1 MMPRVIRRHPAYV
14 AFGTLSLALAVGAT
28 LAVFTVVNAL
38 WLRPLPYPEP
48 DRLVTL
54 VYDVATDVDPVFSG
68 IEKRY
73 SAQWSAFETIAG
85 QVASSGRSG
94 GFAPHLTLDDV
105 GHEVETLAVT
115 SRYFALFGQ
124 SIRGRDFT
132 PDDNRAAAEP
142 VAIISDRLWARAFD
156 RRPEIIGA
164 VAAAKPFPIRI
175 IGVAPPRFEGA
186 RRGEHAE
193 LWVPSN
199 LTPRLAAGAKNLGDE
214 DIPAVLFARLRPGQT
229 PSEVRERLLR
239 ELPDDRSRDRL
250 SHVQVVPLQNVYGT
264 SESRAVVIR
273 EGGAAAVVA
282 GLAGLVLVAGC
293 ATLMALVLVHYERR
307 RRELAVRIALG
318 ASRGTLARELSV
330 ELGWIAAA
338 GGAGAVLISVWSLRA
353 LPSLSLPGGVDLARL
368 DLSMDLRVLF
378 AALLA
383 TVITL
388 ACASFVPLS
397 RFTRADLAGD
407 LIAPTATSTRS
418 SHRLRQSLLA
428 VHVAATIVVLVAAG
442 LFVRAVVHGFGAGAG
457 FDVERTAY
465 VVAQVVPPFIS
476 PGEDMDRR
484 RALMSER
491 ARRMR
496 DSLLAVPGVE
506 EVAAGW
512 PPISAE
518 SEFSLLAPRQV
529 ETAGVRRELTVGSYF
544 GSPDL
549 LSALGVPVLRGR
561 PLTAADATVRPTPVI
576 VTQGLA
582 RALWPADE
590 PLGQVVSFA
599 GGGGRGAGRYTVVGI
614 ARDFAY
620 GSTAAA
626 GSGVVVSVMSV
637 GFGIEPK
644 FVVRT
649 ARAGP
654 PVESLLKALKGAVP
668 DAPQVRI
675 TTGRDLMERD
685 LGRQRLGAWFFSGFG
700 VVALVLGAGGVF
712 GLVAYLAESRRREFG
727 VRLALGATDRDLV
740 WRGLAAGL
748 TPVMTGTAIGL
759 LAAALIARV
768 SVSVLAGLNALDS
781 ATYAVVA
788 LLMIACAAG
797 SGLSAAW
804 RLRRLS
810 PAEALRA
817 E

>member
-1 MMPRVIRRHPAYV
+1 MPRVVRNHPAYV
-14 AFGTLSLALAVGAT
+14 AFATGSLALTVGAT

-54 VYDVATDVDPVFSG
+54 VYDVATDLDPAFSG
-68 IEKRY
+68 IETRY
-73 SAQWSAFETIAG
+73 SARWSAFESVAG
-85 QVASSGRSG
+85 QVVSSGSMG
-94 GFAPHLTLDDV
+94 GFAPHLVVDDV

-115 SRYFALFGQ
+115 SRYFSLFGQ

-132 PDDNRAAAEP
+132 PDDNRTAAEP
-142 VAIISDRLWARAFD
+142 VAIISDRLWARAFG
-156 RRPEIIGA
+156 RRPDVIGA

-175 IGVAPPRFEGA
+175 IGVVPPRFEGA
-186 RRGEHAE
+186 RRGEHAD

-199 LTPRLAAGAKNLGDE
+199 LTPRLAVGAKNLGDE
-214 DIPAVLFARLRPGQT
+214 DVPAILFARLRPGQT
-229 PSEVRERLLR
+229 PSEVREQLLQAS
-239 ELPDDRSRDRL
+239 PDERSRASLRRM
-250 SHVQVVPLQNVYGT
+250 QVVRLQDVVGT

-318 ASRGTLARELSV
+318 ASRGTLARGLSAELA
-330 ELGWIAAA
+330 WIAAA
-338 GGAGAVLISVWSLRA
+338 GGVGAVLISVWSLRA

-368 DLSMDLRVLF
+368 DLSIDVRVLF
-378 AALLA
+378 AGLLT
-383 TVITL
+383 TVVTL
-388 ACASFVPLS
+388 AGASLVPLS
-397 RFTRADLAGD
+397 RFTRANLAGD
-407 LIAPTATSTRS
+407 LMAPTATSTRS

-457 FDVERTAY
+457 FDVDRTAY
-465 VVAQVVPPFIS
+465 VVAQVVPPFMS
-476 PGEDMDRR
+476 AGEDIDQRL
-484 RALMSER
+484 AQASAR

-496 DSLLAVPGVE
+496 ESLLAVPGVE

-512 PPISAE
+512 APIGSE
-518 SEFSLLAPRQV
+518 SELSLQLPKQV
-529 ETAGVRRELTVGSYF
+529 ETAGRRRQLTVGSYF

-549 LSALGVPVLRGR
+549 LSALRVPILRGR
-561 PLTAADATVRPTPVI
+561 QLTAADATARPTPVV
-576 VTQGLA
+576 VTLSLA
-582 RALWPADE
+582 RALWPTDE

-599 GGGGRGAGRYTVVGI
+599 GGGGRGGGRYTVVGI

-620 GSTAAA
+620 GSTTSAAA
-626 GSGVVVSVMSV
+626 GIVVGVMNV
-637 GFGIEPK
+637 GFGIEPQ

-649 ARAGP
+649 ARADP
-654 PVESLLKALKGAVP
+654 PVESLIKAVKAAVP
-668 DAPQVRI
+668 DAPRVTI
-675 TTGRDLMERD
+675 TPGREVMARD

-700 VVALVLGAGGVF
+700 LVALVLGAGGVF

-727 VRLALGATDRDLV
+727 VRLTLGATYRDLV

-748 TPVMTGTAIGL
+748 TPVAIGTGIGL
-759 LAAALIARV
+759 LAAAFIARL
-768 SVSVLAGLNALDS
+768 SVSVLPGLSALDS
-781 ATYAVVA
+781 PTYAVVA
-788 LLMIACAAG
+788 VLMIGCAAG
-797 SGLSAAW
+797 AGMSAAW

>member
-1 MMPRVIRRHPAYV
+1 MMPRVVRHHPAYV
-14 AFGTLSLALAVGAT
+14 AFGTVSLALAVGAT

-38 WLRPLPYPEP
+38 WLRPLAYPEP

-54 VYDVATDVDPVFSG
+54 VYDVATDLDPAFSG
-68 IEKRY
+68 IETRY
-73 SAQWSAFETIAG
+73 SDRWSAFESIAG
-85 QVASSGRSG
+85 QVASSGRNG
-94 GFAPHLTLDDV
+94 GFAPRLVLDDV

-115 SRYFALFGQ
+115 SRYFGLFGQ
-124 SIRGRDFT
+124 AIRGRDFT
-132 PDDNRAAAEP
+132 ADDNRAAAEP
-142 VAIISDRLWARAFD
+142 VVIISDRLWTRAFD

-164 VAAAKPFPIRI
+164 VAAARPFPVRI

-186 RRGEHAE
+186 RRGEHAD

-199 LTPRLAAGAKNLGDE
+199 LTPRLAVAAQNLGDE
-214 DIPAVLFARLRPGQT
+214 DVPAILFARLRPGQT
-229 PSEVRERLLR
+229 PSEARERLLR
-239 ELPDDRSRDRL
+239 ELPDERSRESMRRM
-250 SHVQVVPLQNVYGT
+250 QVVRLQDVFGT

-282 GLAGLVLVAGC
+282 GLAALVLVAGC

-318 ASRGTLARELSV
+318 ASRGTLARELSA

-338 GGAGAVLISVWSLRA
+338 GGMGAVLISVWSLRA

-378 AALLA
+378 AGLLT
-383 TVITL
+383 TVVTL
-388 ACASFVPLS
+388 AGASVVPLS

-407 LIAPTATSTRS
+407 LIAPTATATRS

-428 VHVAATIVVLVAAG
+428 LHVAATIVVLIAAG

-457 FDVERTAY
+457 FDVDRTAY

-476 PGEDMDRR
+476 AGEDMDQR
-484 RALMSER
+484 RALATER
-491 ARRMR
+491 TRRIR
-496 DSLLAVPGVE
+496 ESLLALPGVE

-512 PPISAE
+512 APIGPE
-518 SEFSLLAPRQV
+518 SEFSLLAPKQV
-529 ETAGVRRELTVGSYF
+529 EAAGLRRELIVGTYY

-549 LSALGVPVLRGR
+549 LPALGVPVLRGR
-561 PLTAADATVRPTPVI
+561 QLTPADATLRPTPVI
-576 VTQGLA
+576 VTLSLA
-582 RALWPADE
+582 RALWPTGE
-590 PLGQVVSFA
+590 PLGQVVSFV
-599 GGGGRGAGRYTVVGI
+599 GGGGRGGGRYTVVGI
-614 ARDFAY
+614 ARDFVY
-620 GSTAAA
+620 GSTTAA
-626 GSGVVVSVMSV
+626 GAGVVINVTSV

-649 ARAGP
+649 ALAGP
-654 PVESLLKALKGAVP
+654 PVESLFKAVKVAVP

-675 TTGRDLMERD
+675 TTGRDLMARD

-700 VVALVLGAGGVF
+700 LVALVLGTGGVF

-727 VRLALGATDRDLV
+727 VRLTLGATDRDLV

-748 TPVMTGTAIGL
+748 TPVVIGTGIGL
-759 LAAALIARV
+759 FAAGLVARV
-768 SVSVLAGLNALDS
+768 SVSVLPGLTALDA
-781 ATYAVVA
+781 ATYSGVA
-788 LLMIACAAG
+788 LLMIGCAAG

-810 PAEALRA
+810 PAEVLRA